1 MARQPF
7 SDHSSRLSSQGREGL
22 PDSLRHV
29 ESPRTAFDDAGDPFL
44 RIQRRELEKTE
55 TRRREAMGGGSQMVK
70 KDKPFPDLRP
80 KNDHG
85 QVKDAFDRKWRT
97 EQSRARPHPSK
108 ALEQTNRHDPFDKIS
123 HQNLQAR
130 PKIGRER

>member
-22 PDSLRHV
+22 PNSLHNA
-29 ESPRTAFDDAGDPFL
+29 ESPRTAFDDARDIFL
-44 RIQRRELEKTE
+44 RIQRRDMERTE
-55 TRRREAMGGGSQMVK
+55 AERREAMGGGSQMVK

-85 QVKDAFDRKWRT
+85 QVKDAFDRKWRS
-97 EQSRARPHPSK
+97 EQLRARPQQSK
-108 ALEQTNRHDPFDKIS
+108 APEQANI
-123 HQNLQAR
+123 Q
-130 PKIGRER
+130 